1 MIETAAKRIG
11 SRGSAIYT
19 DDEGNIHPKNLDDRF
34 KYTLEKEGERLIQ
47 EVIYKNGEVEFSYR
61 KPRPIPLDDDFF
73 ENVWRE
79 YRKNKNIF

>member
-1 MIETAAKRIG
+1 MEAEDLPFTQIRMER
-11 SRGSAIYT
+11 
-19 DDEGNIHPKNLDDRF
+19 NLDERF
-34 KYTLEKEGERLIQ
+34 TYSLEGEEEKLIQ
-47 EVIYKNGEVEFSYR
+47 EVKYEKRDVNFSYR

>member
-1 MIETAAKRIG
+1 MEAEDLPFTQIRMER
-11 SRGSAIYT
+11 
-19 DDEGNIHPKNLDDRF
+19 NLDERF
-34 KYTLEKEGERLIQ
+34 TYSLEGEGEKLIQ
-47 EVIYKNGEVEFSYR
+47 EVKYEKGEVNFSYR